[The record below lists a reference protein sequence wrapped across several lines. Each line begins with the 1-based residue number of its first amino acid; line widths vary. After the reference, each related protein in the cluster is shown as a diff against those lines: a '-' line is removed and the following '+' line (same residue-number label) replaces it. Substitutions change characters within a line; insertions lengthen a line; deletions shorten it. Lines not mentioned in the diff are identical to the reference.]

1 MLFVFSHPTLH
12 IASRCYLLLYMSR
25 FFRFAL
31 SCGVLLWLSLPLGA
45 NDRHLIKQSTGY
57 DCGPAALATLLTH
70 YLDVPAEEIEIAVL
84 SGANQYGTTLL
95 GLELAV
101 QAKGSGAQSFR
112 MDFGTLRRQ
121 LEAYPAPV
129 LVRLLLPQ
137 PHFVLVLGIE
147 EDMVLLAD
155 PASGNTMM
163 PHKAFLQRWLIPE
176 DGIKKNTDDN
186 TKNKAPHREGYV
198 LIAARADGRTNAAKR
213 VEIVSELRRQ
223 RQLLKS
229 QQVGPLLR
237 R

>member
-1 MLFVFSHPTLH
+1 MPHNLFRYALFCSVLFCLSP
-12 IASRCYLLLYMSR
+12 
-25 FFRFAL
+25 FAQ
-31 SCGVLLWLSLPLGA
+31 A
-45 NDRHLIKQSTGY
+45 NDRYLIKQTTGY

-70 YLDVPAEEIEIAVL
+70 YLDVPSQEMEIAVL
-84 SGANQYGTTLL
+84 SSANQYGTTLL
-95 GLELAV
+95 GLELAT

-121 LEAYPAPV
+121 LDAYPAPV

-147 EDMVLLAD
+147 EDMVLMAD
-155 PASGNTMM
+155 PASGNIMM
-163 PHKAFLQRWLIPE
+163 PHKSFLERWLIPGNGLE
-176 DGIKKNTDDN
+176 KNATGQRES
-186 TKNKAPHREGYV
+186 KAPNREGYV
-198 LIAARADGRTNAAKR
+198 LIAARADGRTNTAR
-213 VEIVSELRRQ
+213 RDEIVSQLRRQ